1 MAITNRAE
9 RRPAVKSSDRPYIP
23 PELRPTN
30 QRIEA
35 FSDAV
40 FAIVVTIMILEIRI
54 PDQLAFGN
62 DPGALMELT
71 AVVATY
77 ALSFV
82 VIAIFW
88 SNHHYLIFTLPKAD
102 RTTIWLNNNALFWIT
117 LIPIVARF
125 FGLHPT
131 SPRAVA
137 AYAFV
142 VMTCTIS
149 FSLLRRHGAQISRNE
164 FHRSLHRRVFRRIWP
179 AVVAYAAA
187 MPLAFVDIRLAWACL
202 LILPAIFFLPVTR
215 SASIE
220 NAEA

>member
-1 MAITNRAE
+1 MG
-9 RRPAVKSSDRPYIP
+9 PLP
-23 PELRPTN
+23 PELSPTN

-54 PDQLAFGN
+54 PDQLAFAN
-62 DPGALMELT
+62 DPDALMALV
-71 AVVATY
+71 AVTATY

-102 RTTIWLNNNALFWIT
+102 RKTIWLNNNALFWIT

-125 FGLHPT
+125 FGQHPT

-137 AYAFV
+137 AYALV

-149 FSLLRRHGAQISRNE
+149 FSLLRRHGAQISQNE

-179 AVVAYAAA
+179 AVLAYAAA
-187 MPLAFVDIRLAWACL
+187 MGLAFVDVRIAWACL
-202 LILPAIFFLPVTR
+202 LVLPALFFLPITR
-215 SASIE
+215 AGTVE
-220 NAEA
+220 NGEA

>member
-1 MAITNRAE
+1 MSG
-9 RRPAVKSSDRPYIP
+9 RRPAQT
-23 PELRPTN
+23 ELKPTN
-30 QRIEA
+30 RRIES

-40 FAIVVTIMILEIRI
+40 FAIVVTIMVLEIQI
-54 PDQLAFGN
+54 PDDLAFAT
-62 DPGALMELT
+62 DRVVLMEFGTLL
-71 AVVATY
+71 ATY
-77 ALSFV
+77 ALSFL

-102 RTTIWLNNNALFWIT
+102 RATIWLNNNALFWVT

-142 VMTCTIS
+142 IMMSTIS
-149 FSLLRRHGAQISRNE
+149 FSLLRRHAAHMSHND

-179 AVVAYAAA
+179 AIAVYAAA
-187 MPLAFVDIRLAWACL
+187 MPLAFVEIRLAWACL
-202 LILPAIFFLPVTR
+202 LVLPAMFFLPVTTR
-215 SASIE
+215 EIRQLEEESSE
-220 NAEA
+220 R

>member
-1 MAITNRAE
+1 VSDAGKGEMAL
-9 RRPAVKSSDRPYIP
+9 PA
-23 PELRPTN
+23 ELRPTN
-30 QRIEA
+30 RRIEA

-54 PDQLAFGN
+54 PDVLAFRA
-62 DPGALMELT
+62 DHDALMT
-71 AVVATY
+71 FAAVIGTY

-131 SPRAVA
+131 SPRAAA

-149 FSLLRRHGAQISRNE
+149 FSLLRRHGARISHNE
-164 FHRSLHRRVFRRIWP
+164 FHRALHRRVFRRIWP
-179 AVVAYAAA
+179 AVMVYAAA
-187 MPLAFVDIRLAWACL
+187 IPLAFVDIRLAWACL
-202 LILPAIFFLPVTR
+202 IVLPALFFLPVTR
-215 SASIE
+215 E
-220 NAEA
+220 RH

>member
-1 MAITNRAE
+1 MSL
-9 RRPAVKSSDRPYIP
+9 PA
-23 PELRPTN
+23 ELRPSN
-30 QRIEA
+30 RRIEA

-54 PDQLAFGN
+54 PDELAVRVDQN
-62 DPGALMELT
+62 ALMPFV
-71 AVVATY
+71 AVIGTY
-77 ALSFV
+77 ALSFI

-125 FGLHPT
+125 FGQHPN
-131 SPRAVA
+131 SPRAAA

-149 FSLLRRHGAQISRNE
+149 FSLLRRHAALISRNE

-179 AVVAYAAA
+179 AVMVYAAA
-187 MPLAFVDIRLAWACL
+187 IPLGFVDIRLAWACL
-202 LILPAIFFLPVTR
+202 VVLPALFFLPITR
-215 SASIE
+215 GRDR
-220 NAEA
+220 

>member
-1 MAITNRAE
+1 MRTTMSSRDKARSSASPCPTGMAITNRAE

-82 VIAIFW
+82 VIAI
-88 SNHHYLIFTLPKAD
+88 
-102 RTTIWLNNNALFWIT
+102 
-117 LIPIVARF
+117 
-125 FGLHPT
+125 
-131 SPRAVA
+131 
-137 AYAFV
+137 
-142 VMTCTIS
+142 
-149 FSLLRRHGAQISRNE
+149 
-164 FHRSLHRRVFRRIWP
+164 
-179 AVVAYAAA
+179 
-187 MPLAFVDIRLAWACL
+187 
-202 LILPAIFFLPVTR
+202 
-215 SASIE
+215 
-220 NAEA
+220 

>member
-1 MAITNRAE
+1 M
-9 RRPAVKSSDRPYIP
+9 SDAGKGEMSLPS
-23 PELRPTN
+23 ELRPTN
-30 QRIEA
+30 RRIEA

-54 PDQLAFGN
+54 PDALAFRA
-62 DPGALMELT
+62 DHDALMQFA
-71 AVVATY
+71 AVIGTY

-131 SPRAVA
+131 SPRAAA

-149 FSLLRRHGAQISRNE
+149 FSLLRRHGARISHNE
-164 FHRSLHRRVFRRIWP
+164 FHRALHRRVFRRIWP
-179 AVVAYAAA
+179 AVMVYAAA
-187 MPLAFVDIRLAWACL
+187 IPLAFVDIRLAWACL
-202 LILPAIFFLPVTR
+202 IVLPALFFLPVTR
-215 SASIE
+215 E
-220 NAEA
+220 RP

>member
-1 MAITNRAE
+1 VSDGRKGMMSL
-9 RRPAVKSSDRPYIP
+9 PA
-23 PELRPTN
+23 ELRPSN
-30 QRIEA
+30 RRIEA

-54 PDQLAFGN
+54 PDELAVRVDQN
-62 DPGALMELT
+62 ALMPFV
-71 AVVATY
+71 AVIGTY
-77 ALSFV
+77 ALSFI

-125 FGLHPT
+125 FGQHPN
-131 SPRAVA
+131 SPRAAA

-149 FSLLRRHGAQISRNE
+149 FSLLRRHAALISRNE

-179 AVVAYAAA
+179 AVMVYAAA
-187 MPLAFVDIRLAWACL
+187 IPLGFVDIRLAWACL
-202 LILPAIFFLPVTR
+202 VVLPALFFLPITR
-215 SASIE
+215 GRDR
-220 NAEA
+220 